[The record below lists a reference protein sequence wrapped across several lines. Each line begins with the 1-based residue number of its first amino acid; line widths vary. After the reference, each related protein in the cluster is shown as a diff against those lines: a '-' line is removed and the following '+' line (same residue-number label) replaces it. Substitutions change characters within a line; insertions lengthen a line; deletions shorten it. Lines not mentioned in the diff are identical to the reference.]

1 MVYLGDLYMFYG
13 NVGDFDINH
22 GVKNLHFLVIFVVN

>member
-1 MVYLGDLYMFYG
+1 MIFMFFNG

-22 GVKNLHFLVIFVVN
+22 GVKNLHFLVISVLN